1 MITEMV
7 NLFKEWKVIERR
19 DLFNSSAHFSAISV
33 LFSTIVIVNGPTPPG
48 TGVIARRFLS
58 LLHIL
63 HRLLICHF
71 HQVYYQHQ

>member
-7 NLFKEWKVIERR
+7 NFLFKEWKVIERR
-19 DLFNSSAHFSAISV
+19 DLFNSLLFSAISV

-48 TGVIARRFLS
+48 TGVIAPAIFS